1 MKKGFIIA
9 PEGMDLQDVDVWNRI
24 YEAKTYGT
32 VVAARIIRR
41 TEIEGQGRTWEL
53 MFPDMPGITG
63 LVPESQSGLPAGTP
77 MSAFVGSL
85 INVKILGIDRQE
97 GIAACSRKEAV
108 DVSFAKLVKGVEL
121 GDEIPAVVKFVRDL
135 HVYLDI
141 GGGIV
146 LKIPPE
152 KARLSPGVQ
161 TVVQFRPDDVINV
174 VVTELD
180 RVEKTITV
188 ELADPWEKWN
198 LGRGE
203 IVMGTVVTIRDKF
216 AFIRLK
222 PGVVGLTSYAN
233 WDEYQV
239 DDQLLF
245 QVSVFAPE
253 NRKLHLVLWDPDKAK
268 LRRKAI
274 ARAKNRRAAY

>member
-1 MKKGFIIA
+1 MKKGFLIA
-9 PEGMDLQDVDVWNRI
+9 PEGMDLQDVDVWNKI
-24 YEAKTYGT
+24 YEARTYGT

-53 MFPDMPGITG
+53 EFPDMPGIAG
-63 LVPESQSGLPAGTP
+63 LVPESQSGLPQGTP
-77 MSAFVGSL
+77 MSSFVGSL
-85 INVKILGIDRQE
+85 ISVKVLGIDRQE

-108 DVSFAKLVKGVEL
+108 DEFFTRLVKGVEV
-121 GDEIPAVVKFVRDL
+121 GDEIPAVVKFIRDRNL
-135 HVYLDI
+135 YLDI
-141 GGGIV
+141 GGGII
-146 LKIPPE
+146 LKMPPE

-161 TVVQFRPDDVINV
+161 TDVQFRADDVISV
-174 VVTELD
+174 VITELD
-180 RVEKTITV
+180 RAEKSIEV
-188 ELADPWEKWN
+188 ELADAWEKWN

-203 IVMGTVVTIRDKF
+203 IVTGTVVSIRDKF
-216 AFIRLK
+216 AFIRVK

-253 NRKLHLVLWDPDKAK
+253 NRKLHLVQWDPDKAK

-274 ARAKNRRAAY
+274 ARAKSRRAAF